1 MQEDFYESVSKPL
14 RNKLIFEMAKDY
26 AFDYMDGISERHVY
40 PKEEDLLKLKVFYE
54 PLPQVGTDEEEILL
68 TLHQNGSPNTLAQT
82 GGRYYGFVNGGAL
95 PVTLAV
101 KWLTDVWDQN
111 SVLYVAS
118 PIAGVIE
125 EVCEKWIGRTILMK
139 C

>member
-1 MQEDFYESVSKPL
+1 M
-14 RNKLIFEMAKDY
+14 
-26 AFDYMDGISERHVY
+26 
-40 PKEEDLLKLKVFYE
+40 
-54 PLPQVGTDEEEILL
+54 L
-68 TLHQNGSPNTLAQT
+68 TLHQNGSANTLAQT

-101 KWLTDVWDQN
+101 KWLTDVWNQN

-125 EVCEKWIGRTILMK
+125 EVPLRECGLKSL
-139 C
+139 CSYF